1 MRRLHRNSNSLCVK
15 TVIHHTKQISKI
27 ENKLTQLLENVNKHS
42 SIYGKQH
49 VVLYNSNIYEI
60 INHILTKTSKNKNE
74 IMILSLY
81 LRTLN
86 RFIAVVLGSG
96 VDMALLLE
104 GVASRLKHEK
114 HKKGSVL
121 FKNASKVNKM
131 YLVLEG
137 SVLLLEVVEVQVK
150 LSLVYYLKYV
160 VKLIIIE
167 ENDLLLNTL
176 SINKH
181 IYNINENE
189 VRSFYET
196 YIEHKNN
203 VTFKC
208 KVHYISSS
216 GLVLTSNEINEL
228 VEYARIIKENISK
241 YKSKLLNESAC
252 NIKDN
257 VVSLLF
263 DYKDFK
269 ENATHSQSH
278 KVIVYKYKELSSY
291 VKGDYFG
298 ETSLQLTSYNN
309 SGGNNN
315 NSNSSSKVTAVCLDQ
330 CMFGSLTKPVYQFII
345 KEIQMKIKR
354 TNIKFLLSFSLFSRL
369 NWMFFESHY
378 YNYFTITTVKYNEC
392 ILEQNKICK
401 DIYFIKEG
409 EFEITTKQTQN
420 ELQTLINKF
429 KQPQTNDTNDVDNN
443 MQYKKEYKIGIYKD
457 KDIIGIDDMVLF
469 DNGISLFKVK
479 CKSERGIMFA
489 IERHILFKIA
499 NKIKDINHALKK
511 FSLMRKEMMI
521 KRIEVLLTVK
531 PEEDLYKNYK
541 CENNKSFNKK
551 MLLSELDWNACK
563 GENDTKKRKSS
574 NEKSRHSFFVNKSKM
589 ESFYKEH
596 KRFDNKH
603 NNGYV
608 LGESLTYEY
617 NSLLFN
623 NKKSKCNYYNST
635 AYKRNIRLFSSHLI
649 HSTSHSNLITN
660 KSSLSTYT
668 LLNEHKTRNKQTL
681 HTTISTSNNINNTK
695 SKRVRLMKFKSNSI
709 DLYNNYNS
717 NNNVKGYF
725 TCKQNKHIS
734 YNFAISPQMQKHKSN
749 IFIDLLQFEP
759 YGVKNQGRVITSAK
773 IAHKYKKI
781 NNLSLTPK
789 KYKIKYIDKPKP
801 LYISLKKI

>member
-1 MRRLHRNSNSLCVK
+1 MRSLHRNSNSLCVK
-15 TVIHHTKQISKI
+15 TVIHRAKQISKI

-49 VVLYNSNIYEI
+49 VVLYNSYIYEI

-96 VDMALLLE
+96 VDMELLLE
-104 GVASRLKHEK
+104 GIASKLKHEK

-203 VTFKC
+203 VTFKF

-216 GLVLTSNEINEL
+216 GLALSSNEINEL
-228 VEYARIIKENISK
+228 VEYAGVIKENISK
-241 YKSKLLNESAC
+241 YKSKLLNDSAY

-269 ENATHSQSH
+269 ENETHSQSH

-298 ETSLQLTSYNN
+298 ETSLQLTLYS
-309 SGGNNN
+309 SGGNNIS
-315 NSNSSSKVTAVCLDQ
+315 SNSSSKVTAVCLDQ
-330 CMFGSLTKPVYQFII
+330 CKFSSLTKPVYQFII
-345 KEIQMKIKR
+345 KEIQMKTKR

-429 KQPQTNDTNDVDNN
+429 KQPQTNDINDVDDNVR
-443 MQYKKEYKIGIYKD
+443 YKKEYKIGICKD

-499 NKIKDINHALKK
+499 NKIKDINDALKK

-521 KRIEVLLTVK
+521 KRIEMLLTVK

-563 GENDTKKRKSS
+563 GENDIKKRKSS

-589 ESFYKEH
+589 ENFYKEH

-608 LGESLTYEY
+608 LGESLTCEY

-623 NKKSKCNYYNST
+623 NKKSKCNYYNSN

-668 LLNEHKTRNKQTL
+668 LLNEHKTRNTPTL

-709 DLYNNYNS
+709 DLYNNNYNS
-717 NNNVKGYF
+717 NNIKGYF

>member
-96 VDMALLLE
+96 VDIALLLE

-269 ENATHSQSH
+269 ENETHSQSR
-278 KVIVYKYKELSSY
+278 KVTVYKYKELSSY

-401 DIYFIKEG
+401 DI
-409 EFEITTKQTQN
+409 
-420 ELQTLINKF
+420 
-429 KQPQTNDTNDVDNN
+429 
-443 MQYKKEYKIGIYKD
+443 
-457 KDIIGIDDMVLF
+457 
-469 DNGISLFKVK
+469 
-479 CKSERGIMFA
+479 
-489 IERHILFKIA
+489 
-499 NKIKDINHALKK
+499 
-511 FSLMRKEMMI
+511 
-521 KRIEVLLTVK
+521 
-531 PEEDLYKNYK
+531 
-541 CENNKSFNKK
+541 
-551 MLLSELDWNACK
+551 
-563 GENDTKKRKSS
+563 
-574 NEKSRHSFFVNKSKM
+574 
-589 ESFYKEH
+589 
-596 KRFDNKH
+596 
-603 NNGYV
+603 
-608 LGESLTYEY
+608 
-617 NSLLFN
+617 
-623 NKKSKCNYYNST
+623 
-635 AYKRNIRLFSSHLI
+635 
-649 HSTSHSNLITN
+649 
-660 KSSLSTYT
+660 
-668 LLNEHKTRNKQTL
+668 
-681 HTTISTSNNINNTK
+681 
-695 SKRVRLMKFKSNSI
+695 
-709 DLYNNYNS
+709 
-717 NNNVKGYF
+717 
-725 TCKQNKHIS
+725 
-734 YNFAISPQMQKHKSN
+734 
-749 IFIDLLQFEP
+749 
-759 YGVKNQGRVITSAK
+759 
-773 IAHKYKKI
+773 
-781 NNLSLTPK
+781 
-789 KYKIKYIDKPKP
+789 
-801 LYISLKKI
+801 